1 MDREPVV
8 AGQFYPKD
16 PAALEREVL
25 GYLGLAESRE
35 NERTL
40 LAMCPHAGYVFSG
53 AVAGQTLGRANLAPL
68 VLLLG
73 PNHTGRGVPLSLWD
87 RGAWR
92 FPGGQLQVDAELAKA
107 LLDMAPRLSVNYDAH
122 LYEHSLE
129 VLLPFL
135 RCINPETRIVP
146 VAVAEPR
153 VETLVE
159 LGGQIAN
166 VLATWKEPV
175 SIVVSSDMSH
185 YVSHAEAERRDRY
198 ALDKMVEVSPE
209 GLYRTVRQLG
219 ISMCG
224 VYPMTVGLAAC
235 RALGAREGA
244 LVAYATSGEVSGDY
258 DRVVGYAGVLVPE

>member
-16 PAALEREVL
+16 PSALEREVR
-25 GYLGLAESRE
+25 GYLGLAEAKESE
-35 NERTL
+35 PTL

-53 AVAGQTLGRANLAPL
+53 AVAGQTLGRANLAPVL
-68 VLLLG
+68 LLLG
-73 PNHTGRGVPLSLWD
+73 PNHTGKGAALSLWD
-87 RGAWR
+87 QGAWR

-107 LLDMAPRLSVNYDAH
+107 LLDAAPKLAINNDAH
-122 LYEHSLE
+122 LHEHSLE

-135 RCINPETRIVP
+135 HCLNPETRIVP

-159 LGGQIAN
+159 LGGKIAN
-166 VLATWKEPV
+166 TISTWKEPV

-185 YVSHAEAERRDRY
+185 YVSHAQAERRDRY
-198 ALDKMVEVSPE
+198 ALDKMVEVAPE

-224 VYPMTVGLAAC
+224 VYPMTAGLAAC
-235 RALGAREGA
+235 RALGAREGE